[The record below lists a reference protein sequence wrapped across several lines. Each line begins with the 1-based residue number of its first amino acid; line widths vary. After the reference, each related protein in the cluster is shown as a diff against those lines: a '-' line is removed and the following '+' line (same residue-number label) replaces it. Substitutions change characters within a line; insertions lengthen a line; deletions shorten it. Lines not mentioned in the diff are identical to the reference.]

1 MDYLDLVSEI
11 WLKSYEEIL
20 DEMEMKKWEI
30 ELEI

>member
-11 WLKSYEEIL
+11 WLKSYEEII

>member
-20 DEMEMKKWEI
+20 DEMERMKDGE
-30 ELEI
+30 